1 MTRTPEK
8 LLSLSFEIEGLL
20 MLIERRDDRTPADI
34 YDLLLAKADELA
46 NGVKVLASEKLKQT
60 TGETE
65 TAQIPAVAQA
75 PEINEQ
81 PIAEAVTEAEE
92 ARVENEQAQIAESV
106 EYEDEADANIAEAT
120 VAPPKIMEMAD
131 EKPEAVHEPEKQA
144 EELTLTINDKFRFSR
159 ALFAGS
165 IEELKECVQTVSTL
179 GNMDEVKDYLINDM
193 CMNPDDEDVAAFIEL
208 IENHRK

>member
-20 MLIERRDDRTPADI
+20 MLIERRDDRTPAGI

-46 NGVKVLASEKLKQT
+46 NGVKVLTAERLRQPAEETQT
-60 TGETE
+60 VPVKVAAPEPQAAEEE
-65 TAQIPAVAQA
+65 TA
-75 PEINEQ
+75 
-81 PIAEAVTEAEE
+81 IADEAIE
-92 ARVENEQAQIAESV
+92 ARVENEEAQIAESV
-106 EYEDEADANIAEAT
+106 EYEEKADAFIPE
-120 VAPPKIMEMAD
+120 PKVMPSPAMKSD
-131 EKPEAVHEPEKQA
+131 VKPEPVKGS

-179 GNMDEVKDYLINDM
+179 GSMDEVKDYLINDM
-193 CMNPDDEDVAAFIEL
+193 CMNPEDEDVAAFIEL